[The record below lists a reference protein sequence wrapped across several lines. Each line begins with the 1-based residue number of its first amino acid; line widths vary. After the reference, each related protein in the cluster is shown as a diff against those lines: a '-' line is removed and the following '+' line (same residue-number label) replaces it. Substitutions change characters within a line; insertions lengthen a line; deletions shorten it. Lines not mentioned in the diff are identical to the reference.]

1 MTKFEITPDEVG
13 RRLDVVVAA
22 RLNLSRSQA
31 ASRIKGGQVLVNAQP
46 AKASQSAE
54 AGDTVEVNGHEQPSA
69 APAQSDLP
77 VVYEDQDLM
86 IVDKPAG
93 ILVHPGAGRPDEPTV
108 ADFARSRVED
118 SDQERPGIVHRL
130 DRETSGLLLIAKH
143 PAAKRYLQELFEK
156 RNIHKVYLALVVGHP
171 NPPSAKI
178 DLPLDRS
185 LLQRVRRGVRPGGRP
200 AVTVYRTLQDFP
212 GFALVEAEPRTGRT
226 HQIRAHLA
234 AIGHPV
240 AGDRLYGAPAGP
252 CRLHRHFL
260 HAARLEFTGPSGQ
273 TVQAQSP
280 LPSDLQQVL
289 NQLSA
294 GVY

>member
-22 RLNLSRSQA
+22 RLNWSRSQA
-31 ASRIKGGQVLVNAQP
+31 AARIKAGQVFVNAVP

-54 AGDTVEVNGHEQPSA
+54 TGDAVEVNFQTQQSGVSA
-69 APAQSDLP
+69 QVDLP
-77 VVYEDQDLM
+77 IIYEDQDLL

-93 ILVHPGAGRPDEPTV
+93 ILVHPGAGRSDEPTV

-130 DRETSGLLLIAKH
+130 DRETSGLLLIAKR
-143 PAAKRYLQELFEK
+143 PAAKRYLQGLFEK
-156 RNIHKVYLALVVGHP
+156 RDVHKVYTALVVGHP
-171 NPPSAKI
+171 SPPAAKI

-185 LLQRVRRGVRPGGRP
+185 LLQRVRRGVRLGGRP
-200 AVTVYRTLQDFP
+200 AITVYRTLQDFP
-212 GFALVEAEPRTGRT
+212 GFALLEAEPRTGRT

-252 CRLHRHFL
+252 GKLHRHFL
-260 HAARLEFTGPSGQ
+260 HAARLELTGPSGQ
-273 TVQAQSP
+273 TVRAESP
-280 LPSDLQQVL
+280 LPADLQQVL